1 MGLYEIAV
9 SNTNKIIDKDKREL
23 EYSKVVSA
31 FFKMSIGVVA
41 IAAFLFSLYQQDLNS
56 EVFIKIISVLFSGV
70 FLSFFVL
77 QTNIARI
84 EEKYNISI
92 LFNFAAPL
100 LAWIAGFYL
109 AYLGFGGSIFYL
121 GFFVGL
127 LLSIAFF
134 YRYFYGTKII
144 NLYLLKSQKDIYK
157 KIIPFFYVAV
167 FGWLSGYGGNL
178 FVAIF
183 FDINFVGKLTLLLS
197 FGSILQLILTAI
209 NQAWAPRF
217 FSYLRERSE
226 IGAIHEINK
235 INRNVYFF
243 QSIVSSLSIVIILFF
258 IFLTQN
264 LFTLQLG
271 SFEEYSNYFLL
282 ILLGYSCLL
291 PWYQCHNYLI
301 FFDKG
306 KELSQITIK
315 SGVLGMLIWIALMYF
330 VGEAGIYIG
339 FFIQMILRSS
349 YMLFYAKKQWKITL
363 PWFGYLLNFLLPVIC
378 LLLINT

>member
-1 MGLYEIAV
+1 MNPNFKIINFIQNIGLFTLTSAALKLISFLIIVWLGNELSPTIFGDWSLSYSFLTGIVTFCGVGLYEIAV
-9 SNTNKIIDKDKREL
+9 SNTNKIIDKDKRDD
-23 EYSKVVSA
+23 KGVSA

-127 LLSIAFF
+127 LLSVAFF

-144 NLYLLKSQKDIYK
+144 NLYLLKNKKDIYK
-157 KIIPFFYVAV
+157 NIIPFFYVAV

-183 FDINFVGKLTLLLS
+183 
-197 FGSILQLILTAI
+197 
-209 NQAWAPRF
+209 
-217 FSYLRERSE
+217 
-226 IGAIHEINK
+226 
-235 INRNVYFF
+235 
-243 QSIVSSLSIVIILFF
+243 
-258 IFLTQN
+258 
-264 LFTLQLG
+264 
-271 SFEEYSNYFLL
+271 
-282 ILLGYSCLL
+282 
-291 PWYQCHNYLI
+291 
-301 FFDKG
+301 
-306 KELSQITIK
+306 
-315 SGVLGMLIWIALMYF
+315 
-330 VGEAGIYIG
+330 
-339 FFIQMILRSS
+339 
-349 YMLFYAKKQWKITL
+349 
-363 PWFGYLLNFLLPVIC
+363 
-378 LLLINT
+378 